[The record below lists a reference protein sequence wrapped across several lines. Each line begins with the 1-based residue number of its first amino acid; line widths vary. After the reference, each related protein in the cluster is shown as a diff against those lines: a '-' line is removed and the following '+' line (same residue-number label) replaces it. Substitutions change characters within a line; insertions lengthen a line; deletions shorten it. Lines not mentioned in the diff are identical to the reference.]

1 MGEIEVERL
10 KESRSMKLLG
20 GRKSYSMEIA
30 TKPLVMASEI
40 SGLEPLH
47 GFLRQENKVVP
58 IHFQFARK
66 HGRRPEFIE
75 RKMPEIAPRPS
86 SPTPVV
92 RAEQPSSSA
101 AVQTTLPLFDAT
113 IPRINPLRNPK
124 RRLCGTSPRGLSDLE
139 ACRRLGFGLGER
151 N

>member
-1 MGEIEVERL
+1 
-10 KESRSMKLLG
+10 
-20 GRKSYSMEIA
+20 MEIA

-75 RKMPEIAPRPS
+75 RKMLEIAPRPS

-92 RAEQPSSSA
+92 RARSNPAHRQRSR
-101 AVQTTLPLFDAT
+101 
-113 IPRINPLRNPK
+113 PRFHFSMRQSH
-124 RRLCGTSPRGLSDLE
+124 G
-139 ACRRLGFGLGER
+139 
-151 N
+151 